1 MHRLLVNYSRPWDS
15 QSEYCGDNYQ
25 DASKW
30 HYRVANATHRAMD
43 PQISPIN
50 TDLRPVAQCGSV
62 EFARGMQ
69 CDDTPCSARRNGH
82 YRIANTTHRGMDP
95 QISPINTD
103 LRPVA
108 QCGSVEFACGTR
120 FHDTG
125 ASNPS
130 GLLRHEF
137 LRTVRA
143 FSGRA
148 QPRSDKSRLGAV
160 YRGIKTIWRP
170 VTERASKS
178 ERGMGKQAVVIRL
191 EVIRVSPSPT

>member
-108 QCGSVEFACGTR
+108 QCGSVEFAAECKVIKGRVPPVGTAITESPTQSTAEWIHR
-120 FHDTG
+120 FH
-125 ASNPS
+125 
-130 GLLRHEF
+130 
-137 LRTVRA
+137 
-143 FSGRA
+143 
-148 QPRSDKSRLGAV
+148 RLTQIYV
-160 YRGIKTIWRP
+160 P
-170 VTERASKS
+170 
-178 ERGMGKQAVVIRL
+178 
-191 EVIRVSPSPT
+191 